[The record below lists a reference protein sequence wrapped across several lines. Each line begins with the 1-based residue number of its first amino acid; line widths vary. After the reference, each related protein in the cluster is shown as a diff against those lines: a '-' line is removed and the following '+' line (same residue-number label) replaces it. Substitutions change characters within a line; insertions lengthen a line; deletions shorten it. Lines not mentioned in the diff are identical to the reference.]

1 MIEYYSLTKT
11 ILYRSPQRKEIDM
24 SKTTIAILYDFDKT
38 LCTTD
43 MQEYDFIKKLNMTP
57 AEFWGEAA
65 KLTKQYEMEK
75 ILSYMLVMI
84 RKCKERGIPLTK
96 EYLRSCGEN
105 VELFNGVATWF
116 DRINAFG
123 KSMGVNIEHYIISS
137 GTYEIIEGTP
147 IAKYF
152 KKVFACRYIYDEN
165 GEAVWPAHAINYTLK
180 TQYIYRISKGILDL
194 TDDEGVNR
202 EQDESLRRIAYS
214 NMIYLGDG
222 MTDIPCMKMV
232 KERGGKSIAVYPE
245 GKGDTVKPLVDD
257 DRINYVC
264 VADYSE
270 NSTLERIVKLMIENM
285 AIGEKL
291 KKEERK
297 QLSQYKTK
305 K

>member
-1 MIEYYSLTKT
+1 
-11 ILYRSPQRKEIDM
+11 M
-24 SKTTIAILYDFDKT
+24 SKTTIGILYDFDKT

-43 MQEYDFIKKLNMTP
+43 MQEYAFIKNLGMTP
-57 AEFWGEAA
+57 EEFWGEAGR
-65 KLTKQYEMEK
+65 LTKLYEMEK

-84 RKCKERGIPLTK
+84 QKCKEKGIPLTE
-96 EYLRSCGEN
+96 EYLCSCGEN

-123 KSMGVNIEHYIISS
+123 KSLGVNIEHYIISS
-137 GTYEIIEGTP
+137 GTYEIIQGTP

-152 KKVFACRYIYDEN
+152 KKVFACRYVYDEN

-180 TQYIYRISKGILDL
+180 TQYIYRISKGIFDL
-194 TDDEGVNR
+194 TDDYNLNR
-202 EQDESLRRIAYS
+202 EQDESLRRIAYQ

-285 AIGEKL
+285 AITEKL
-291 KKEERK
+291 KKEERS

-305 K
+305 KS

>member
-1 MIEYYSLTKT
+1 
-11 ILYRSPQRKEIDM
+11 M
-24 SKTTIAILYDFDKT
+24 SKTTIGILYDFDKT

-43 MQEYDFIKKLNMTP
+43 MQEYDFIKNLDMTP
-57 AEFWGEAA
+57 EEFWGEAA
-65 KLTKQYEMEK
+65 NLTKQCEMEK
-75 ILSYMLVMI
+75 ILAYMLVMI
-84 RKCKERGIPLTK
+84 KKCKEKGIPLT
-96 EYLRSCGEN
+96 EDYLRSCGEH
-105 VELFNGVATWF
+105 VELFSGVATWF

-152 KKVFACRYIYDEN
+152 KKVFACRYVYDQN

-180 TQYIYRISKGILDL
+180 TQYIYRISKGVLDL
-194 TDDEGVNR
+194 TDDYNLNR
-202 EQDESLRRIAYS
+202 EQDESLRRISYQ

-285 AIGEKL
+285 AITEKL
-291 KKEERK
+291 KKEERS
-297 QLSQYKTK
+297 QLSHYKTK